1 MNIDKLYVGLTFKNY
16 KEFCIAMGIPVKTS
30 TNSRK
35 AQFKELERYCTYIKQ
50 GQKITITEI
59 FAQPL
64 DKIDHRKDI
73 DKEGNNSKYVE
84 HVKVLLLHK
93 LSKAEGHKYTIL
105 KNRLFESLGMVN
117 PQYLDKEL
125 FIKYL
130 LKKDNRFTKFDINH
144 LYLRAN
150 DRLTRILFDSLN
162 SLKRRFLLDYNE
174 LPMIVRIDKE
184 GNESHTIATD
194 EEKALLVSIKYNVLA
209 DMKLNS
215 ITQVR
220 FKFKLE
226 EFYKRVNKVLND
238 KYDILYSYKII
249 ELLFTKEDVLH
260 ELSLIEIK
268 QNRKD
273 LNNKVIDT
281 INEHARDVYYK
292 NEKEYNEGLMNFL
305 LDDNEEETWGGEK
318 PIEQFRGFR
327 HKTDYIDIQLE
338 LAEYL
343 LRIDD

>member
-1 MNIDKLYVGLTFKNY
+1 MKIYKLSEGMTFKNY
-16 KEFCIAMGIPVKTS
+16 KELCIFLGIKLMTS
-30 TNSRK
+30 TNSKK
-35 AQFKELERYCTYIKQ
+35 AQFKELERYCTYTKQ

-59 FAQPL
+59 FLKPL

-130 LKKDNRFTKFDINH
+130 LKKDSRFTKFDINH

-150 DRLTRILFDSLN
+150 DRLDRILFDSLN

-174 LPMIVRIDKE
+174 LYMIVRINNEGKE
-184 GNESHTIATD
+184 QHTEATD
-194 EEKALLVSIKYNVLA
+194 EEKALLMSIKYNVLA

-220 FKFKLE
+220 FKFKTE

-238 KYDILYSYKII
+238 KYDILYTYKII
-249 ELLFTKEDVLH
+249 ELLFTKKDVLN
-260 ELSLIEIK
+260 ELSIIEIK

-281 INEHARDVYYK
+281 INDHARDTYYK

-305 LDDNEEETWGGEK
+305 LDDNEEDTWGGKK
-318 PIEQFRGFR
+318 PIEQFKGFK
-327 HKTDYIDIQLE
+327 HKADYIDIQLE

>member
-1 MNIDKLYVGLTFKNY
+1 MRIDKLSVGLIIKNY
-16 KEFCIAMGIPVKTS
+16 KELCIILGIPVKTS
-30 TNSRK
+30 TNSKK
-35 AQFKELERYCTYIKQ
+35 AQFKELERYCTYTKQ

-59 FAQPL
+59 FAEPL
-64 DKIDHRKDI
+64 AKIDHRKDI
-73 DKEGNNSKYVE
+73 DKEGNNNKYVE
-84 HVKVLLLHK
+84 HVKVLLLHT
-93 LSKAEGHKYTIL
+93 LSKAEGHTYTIL
-105 KNRLFESLGMVN
+105 KTKLFESLGMVS
-117 PQYLDKEL
+117 PQYLDKEK

-130 LKKDNRFTKFDINH
+130 LKKDSRFTKFDINH

-150 DRLTRILFDSLN
+150 DRLTKILFDSLN
-162 SLKRRFLLDYNE
+162 SLKRRYLLDHWE
-174 LPMIVRIDKE
+174 STIIVRINNKGIE
-184 GNESHTIATD
+184 QHLEASD
-194 EEKALLVSIKYNVLA
+194 EELALLVSIKYNVLL

-220 FKFKLE
+220 FKFKLD
-226 EFYKRVNKVLND
+226 EFYRRVNKILND
-238 KYDILYSYKII
+238 KYNISYAYTQIEII
-249 ELLFTKEDVLH
+249 YTQEDVLH

-281 INEHARDVYYK
+281 INQNARDVYYK

-318 PIEQFRGFR
+318 TIEQFKGFR
-327 HKTDYIDIQLE
+327 HKAEYIDIQLE